1 MFHRSTKAV
10 VQGRHILRRTTK
22 NIPENSR
29 SRRWPLLLGLGAA
42 ALLLVLAGL
51 ALFWYRT
58 PANTDVSLEGRQL
71 LAIPAESSLAQE
83 TDPGDV
89 LRIYAGQTEVPTLRY
104 VQVGAVAG
112 DSISVLLSEPQL
124 QDYLEAAASE
134 TVYAALVIHN
144 DAQAAQEALELQDA
158 WNNPD
163 ISIGLPDGDL
173 TLELDESAQLAA
185 DISISPEGA
194 VIPEI
199 TWSSSD
205 ETVATVDDSGMVT
218 ALSPGKTE
226 LSVSCGESSAAC
238 TVMVFLA
245 ASELEF
251 DSDEITIGVG
261 GNVTLTPTV
270 SPENYT
276 ETLRW
281 STSDSSV
288 AEVDSSGAV
297 TGIAEGEAEIT
308 VSGKHVSASYTVVVV
323 TEAEEIRLNRETLLL
338 EVGRSGALAAVVT
351 PEDTSD
357 KTVSWTS
364 SDEAV
369 ATVDAEGAIT
379 AIAEGEA
386 EITASYGAVSA
397 SCTVTVIAPAG

>member
-51 ALFWYRT
+51 ALFWYREDT
-58 PANTDVSLEGRQL
+58 APALEGRQL
-71 LAIPAESSLAQE
+71 LAIPAEASLAQE

-89 LRIYAGQTEVPTLRY
+89 LRIYAGQAEIPTLRY

-194 VIPEI
+194 VAPEI

-281 STSDSSV
+281 STADSSV

-369 ATVDAEGAIT
+369 ATVDAEGTIT
-379 AIAEGEA
+379 AITEGEA
-386 EITASYGAVSA
+386 EITASCGAVSA